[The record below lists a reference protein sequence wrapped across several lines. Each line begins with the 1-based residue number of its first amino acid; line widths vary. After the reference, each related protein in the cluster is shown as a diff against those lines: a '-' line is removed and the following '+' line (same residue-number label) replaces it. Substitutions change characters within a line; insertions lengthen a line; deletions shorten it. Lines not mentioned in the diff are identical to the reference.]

1 MNLNS
6 RVIQI
11 AGKIPLQSTLAVLN
25 GKKYHTASPQKRS
38 WVIYEVSRLSDSTK
52 IRKLAGDNGGSH
64 FQRAGMLD
72 LNELDTDE
80 IPGLSRERG
89 NDLAQAGAVC
99 LQINEHQPG
108 IGLAVQGYIRK
119 TIGLTWTLASEQA
132 MRTWNDLEEVTEDGA
147 AGIAALLAI
156 KEIGY
161 HIILRSRKTS
171 GIDYWLGD
179 KDISNI
185 SEPEQAA
192 TDALRE
198 LLRDNELVVR
208 ARLEVSGILSGTEPI
223 VRARVRRKM
232 NQTNR
237 SDDWGL
243 PAYILVVEFGRP
255 LAEVRVK

>member
-1 MNLNS
+1 
-6 RVIQI
+6 
-11 AGKIPLQSTLAVLN
+11 
-25 GKKYHTASPQKRS
+25 
-38 WVIYEVSRLSDSTK
+38 
-52 IRKLAGDNGGSH
+52 
-64 FQRAGMLD
+64 MLD

-80 IPGLSRERG
+80 IPGMSREKG

-99 LQINEHQPG
+99 LQMNQHQPG
-108 IGLAVQGYIRK
+108 IELTVRGYIRK
-119 TIGLTWTLASEQA
+119 TFRLTWTPASEQA

-156 KEIGY
+156 NEIGY

-192 TDALRE
+192 TEALRE

-208 ARLEVSGILSGTEPI
+208 ARLEVSGIRSGNDPI
-223 VRARVRRKM
+223 VRARVRRKL

-237 SDDWGL
+237 SDEWGL
-243 PAYILVVEFGRP
+243 PAYVVVVEFSRP
-255 LAEVRVK
+255 LAEVRTK